1 MFKKMRKIWIHGDQ
15 IAKATTVLDMV
26 DLSANVSKADVSQPF
41 IYELSIK
48 LTDKM
53 YEKVLRMFYKYGV
66 TIFN

>member
-1 MFKKMRKIWIHGDQ
+1 MFKKMRRIWIHGDQ

-26 DLSANVSKADVSQPF
+26 DLSANVSKADVSKPF

-48 LTDKM
+48 LNDKM